1 MKEFAERLREVQ
13 KQRKWT
19 QREMAGHIGITVTSL
34 SAYMNDRK
42 TPALD
47 VAVKI
52 ARALDVSIGWLCG
65 EEVAGA
71 PLITYADFLRQL
83 VRLVD
88 ASGVS
93 FEVRIDN
100 APLDTHDFFHGD
112 QDEIFFYR
120 DMSRDPE
127 TGEAPKMIE
136 YASLETINFY
146 LLGFWRDWQRVRALH
161 VDGTI
166 DDEVYQAWLE
176 KRIHDMAEERL
187 KSASDDE
194 SKKNQPEI

>member
-19 QREMAGHIGITVTSL
+19 QREMAGRIGITVTSL

-47 VAVKI
+47 VSVKI
-52 ARALDVSIGWLCG
+52 AKALDVSIGWLCG
-65 EEVAGA
+65 EEEAGA
-71 PLITYADFLRQL
+71 PLVTYADFLRQL

-93 FEVRIDN
+93 FEVRVDS
-100 APLDTHDFFHGD
+100 APLDTHNFFHGD
-112 QDEIFFYR
+112 EDQIFFHR
-120 DMSRDPE
+120 EMLTNPMS
-127 TGEAPKMIE
+127 GEAPETIE

-146 LLGFWRDWQRVRALH
+146 LLGFWQDWQRVRALH

-176 KRIHDMAEERL
+176 KRIHDMAEKRL
-187 KSASDDE
+187 KNAPDDE
-194 SKKNQPEI
+194 SKENQPEI